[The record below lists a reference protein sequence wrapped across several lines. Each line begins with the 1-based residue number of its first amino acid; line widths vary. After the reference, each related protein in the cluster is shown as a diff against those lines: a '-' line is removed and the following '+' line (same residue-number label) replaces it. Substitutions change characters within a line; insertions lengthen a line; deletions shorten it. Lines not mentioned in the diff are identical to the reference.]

1 MISEQTKDKPG
12 LRIRSLLIAVPIG
25 VVAAMV
31 TLGFRL
37 AIEGLTRVIFGTGVE
52 ITQAMPRYP
61 LYLWP
66 VVVGAGGAIAGL
78 FLGAARHIEKKEK
91 VNTDYLQ
98 VLGAQINRLPVRTSL
113 LRGLSSLASIATGA
127 SIGRE
132 GPMVQLAALAG
143 SLVGKHL
150 LKLPVYRRG
159 DIIAMAAAGG
169 LASVYHAPL
178 ASAIFVAEIA
188 FGVTALQRVIP
199 LIIASGSAMIALWLL
214 GYRSPLYPLSST
226 SFTFSLPALG
236 LTVAIGL
243 AAALAALALLYLI
256 ERGNKLFAGL
266 ANLPLRL
273 GIGGV
278 LVGTLAWA
286 TPDILGNGYEVITKI
301 LSGAPLAQALV
312 LLLAL
317 KIIAT
322 ALSAGSGASGGLFT
336 PSLLIGAILGMLMSM
351 AAQALGMNIG
361 PAVLFGA
368 IGMASV
374 LSAVTQAPL
383 MAMLMVLEMTLNS
396 GLLFPMM
403 LATVL
408 AAAIAHRVKSY
419 GAYAGMQAHF
429 HRAEAKYDF
438 DTSLI
443 AELVVPGLTFGPQQP
458 VEKALKAS
466 IASQLRYVYITDDT
480 GRFLGVVSI
489 HEIADKILDKVITPD
504 SPMQSVLNP
513 LFPVV
518 YDTQTLQEG
527 WQAFSATTYERL
539 PVLNNP
545 TERKLLGA
553 LSKTSLIV
561 KAAEFL

>member
-12 LRIRSLLIAVPIG
+12 LRIRTLLIAVPIG

-31 TLGFRL
+31 TFAFRL

-52 ITQAMPRYP
+52 ITEAMPRYP
-61 LYLWP
+61 VYLWP
-66 VVVGAGGAIAGL
+66 LVVGAGGVIAGL
-78 FLGAARHIEKKEK
+78 FMAAARRIEKKEQL
-91 VNTDYLQ
+91 NTDYLQ

-113 LRGLSSLASIATGA
+113 LRGLSSLSSIATGA

-143 SLVGKHL
+143 SLMGKHL

-199 LIIASGSAMIALWLL
+199 LIIASGSAMIALWLV
-214 GYRSPLYPLSST
+214 GYRSSLYPLST
-226 SFTFSLPALG
+226 TPFTLSLPALA
-236 LTVAIGL
+236 LTIVIGL
-243 AAALAALALLYLI
+243 VAAVVGLVLLYLI
-256 ERGNKLFAGL
+256 ERSHKLFAGL
-266 ANLPLRL
+266 ASLPLRL
-273 GIGGV
+273 GTGGV
-278 LVGTLAWA
+278 LVGVLALA
-286 TPDILGNGYEVITKI
+286 TPDILGNGYEVLTRIM
-301 LSGAPLAQALV
+301 SGDPLTYSLV
-312 LLLAL
+312 LLLVL

-336 PSLLIGAILGMLMSM
+336 PSLLIGAIVGILMAI
-351 AAQALGMNIG
+351 AARALGIDAG

-443 AELVVPGLTFGPQQP
+443 AELVVPGLTFAPDEP
-458 VEKALKAS
+458 VDKALKAS
-466 IASQLRYVYITDDT
+466 IANQLRYVYITDKT

-489 HEIADKILDKVITPD
+489 HEIADKVFDKIITPD
-504 SPMQSVLNP
+504 SPMQCVLNP
-513 LFPVV
+513 SFPVV
-518 YDTQTLQEG
+518 YDSQTLQEG
-527 WQAFSATTYERL
+527 WQAFSSTNYERL

-545 TERKLLGA
+545 TDRKLLGA
-553 LSKTSLIV
+553 LSKTSLIGKV
-561 KAAEFL
+561 AGFL